1 LRNNSLCKYCALQS
15 MKIPDFHAQSLQAMK
30 KGMVIIMKEKN
41 KTQNLVLLSLFAGI
55 IFILAFTPVGY
66 IQLGFIKA
74 TIIHIPVIVG
84 SILLGPKKGA
94 FLGFLFGVTSFISN
108 TFTPVIMSFAFS
120 PLIPVPGAD
129 SGSLMALV
137 ICFIP
142 RILVGIVPY
151 YIYRLLNSLFNGKLN
166 LLSFGIAGIAG
177 SVTNTFLV
185 MNGIYLI
192 FKASYAAALGIHTD
206 TVYRA
211 ILAVIFT
218 NGIPEALFAGIVVSA
233 LCRALVCN
241 RQIRDMLE
249 HF

>member
-1 LRNNSLCKYCALQS
+1 MEQKS
-15 MKIPDFHAQSLQAMK
+15 KI
-30 KGMVIIMKEKN
+30 
-41 KTQNLVLLSLFAGI
+41 QNLVLISLFAGI

-84 SILLGPKKGA
+84 SIILGPKIGA

-120 PLIPVPGAD
+120 PLIPLPGRT
-129 SGSLMALV
+129 SGSLGALA

-142 RILVGIVPY
+142 RILVGVVPY
-151 YIYRLLNSLFNGKLN
+151 YFCRLLNSVLNGKLR

-177 SVTNTFLV
+177 SITNTLLV

-192 FKASYAAALGIHTD
+192 FKNSYASVLNLPTD
-206 TVYRA
+206 TVYKA
-211 ILAVIFT
+211 ILTVIFA

-233 LCRALVCN
+233 LCRVLIIN
-241 RQIRDMLE
+241 RKV
-249 HF
+249 HH

>member
-1 LRNNSLCKYCALQS
+1 
-15 MKIPDFHAQSLQAMK
+15 
-30 KGMVIIMKEKN
+30 MKEKS
-41 KTQNLVLLSLFAGI
+41 KTQNLVLISLFAGI
-55 IFILAFTPVGY
+55 IFILAFTSVGF
-66 IQLGFIKA
+66 IHLGFIKA

-94 FLGFLFGVTSFISN
+94 FLGFLFGATSFLSN
-108 TFTPVIMSFAFS
+108 TFTPAIMSFAFS
-120 PLIPVPGAD
+120 PLIPVPGSD
-129 SGSLMALV
+129 RGSFMALI

-151 YIYRLLNSLFNGKLN
+151 YIYRLLNSLFSGKLS

-192 FKASYAAALGIHTD
+192 FKSSYSSALGIPTD
-206 TVYRA
+206 TVYQA

-218 NGIPEALFAGIVVSA
+218 NGIPEAMVAGIVVSA

-241 RQIRDMLE
+241 RQVRDML
-249 HF
+249 